1 MADQGYVVLEGEE
14 AARWIGLIS
23 VRFGLPDDAFDRW
36 VLVQQNRKL
45 VSLANRDCA
54 PPEWPPALAV
64 GLPFI
69 HTNMAFPKLTTGAA
83 RLLGPLAT
91 QHVIELTAAQADWYL
106 RRVNQAIPAEQLGQC
121 TSKGYVL
128 LRHAGVVLGLGL
140 LRLEHRPAER
150 RPPDGSEASIKE
162 VDTRAA
168 HHTDGSS
175 FIESLYPKAHALA
188 AHRSAF
194 DEAADDALSV

>member
-45 VSLANRDCA
+45 ISLANRDCA

-140 LRLEHRPAER
+140 MRPQE
-150 RPPDGSEASIKE
+150 
-162 VDTRAA
+162 
-168 HHTDGSS
+168 DGSS